1 MIFLGVGEQ
10 FDHLVNGSLLTFG
23 SAAYAAHLREVL
35 DGMVQQAG
43 GSPGHPVVLVDVP
56 CHGVPVDPDEA
67 DGEIIN
73 DDSRTRWLNGQLV
86 DFAAGSAGRAVV
98 LDLHGFL
105 CQDGY
110 TNTRDGV
117 RLRKDGLHFTDAG
130 ARIVWRWI
138 ADKLDELAPTGVP
151 AGTVQAFVVGD
162 SVAYGL
168 HSRYTPGEVPGLA
181 VAGST
186 ELGCGLFPDLL
197 VAEDKRIPAEPQCGP
212 WAARWR
218 GEVERLRPQLALL
231 MIGSWEQ
238 YDRLA
243 DGRRLRVGTP
253 AFATYLRQRVASYLD
268 VLEKSAA
275 RVAITTVPCH
285 HTPDFGLGP
294 EPGVVN
300 DDARVDAVNSVVR
313 SVAAEHP
320 EVAVVDLHDF
330 LCGSGYREKMD
341 GVQLRTDGLHFTD
354 AGAAL
359 VWRWLGPQLV
369 RLASPS

>member
-1 MIFLGVGEQ
+1 
-10 FDHLVNGSLLTFG
+10 
-23 SAAYAAHLREVL
+23 
-35 DGMVQQAG
+35 
-43 GSPGHPVVLVDVP
+43 
-56 CHGVPVDPDEA
+56 VPVAPDEA
-67 DGEIIN
+67 DGDKN
-73 DDSRTRWLNGQLV
+73 TPDSRPRWHNQQLV
-86 DFAAGSAGRAVV
+86 DYAAGSAGRAVV

-138 ADKLDELAPTGVP
+138 ADRLDELAPTGVP
-151 AGTVQAFVVGD
+151 AGTAQAFVVGD

-197 VAEDKRIPAEPQCGP
+197 VAEDKRIPAEPQCAP
-212 WAARWR
+212 WADRWR
-218 GEVERLRPQLALL
+218 GEVERLRPRLALL
-231 MIGSWEQ
+231 MVGSWEQ
-238 YDRLA
+238 YDRLV

-253 AFATYLRQRVASYLD
+253 AFATYLRQQVERYLD
-268 VLEKSAA
+268 VLERSAA
-275 RVAITTVPCH
+275 RVALTTVPCH
-285 HTPDFGLGP
+285 RTPDFGLGP

-300 DDARVDAVNSVVR
+300 DDARVDAVNAVVR
-313 SVAAEHP
+313 SVAADRP
-320 EVAVVDLHDF
+320 EVSVVDLHGV
-330 LCGSGYREKMD
+330 LCGSGYHEKLD

-359 VWRWLGPQLV
+359 VWTWLGPQLT
-369 RLASPS
+369 RLASLS